1 MRFLLIMHMNPVIW
15 ESLSEDQQNEVF
27 QGHGDFM
34 KLVSESGEM
43 VETKAVADPSRTKTV
58 RVRDGVAQAVDG
70 PVVEADSFVCGYYL
84 VDVADEARAVE
95 LAALIP
101 DARYTA
107 IEVRPVIHEAGAA

>member
-1 MRFLLIMHMNPVIW
+1 MRFQLIMHMNPAIW
-15 ESLSEDQQNEVF
+15 NSLTQDQHNEVF

-43 VETKAVADPSRTKTV
+43 VETRALADPGSTKTV
-58 RVRDGVAQAVDG
+58 RVRDGVAHTTAG
-70 PVVEADSFVCGYYL
+70 PFTESDAFVCGCYL

-101 DARYTA
+101 DAKYTG
-107 IEVRPVIHEAGAA
+107 IEVRPVIHEAGPA